1 MALPVKISPDYVV
14 NITNIQGLDIRNIH
28 EKYERFISYCPGV
41 IIKVKDFSHWV
52 KDHVEIIRVFSV
64 VSFERG
70 SKVKY
75 KCQIYSLCLL
85 RFKGVNFICQTK
97 SHRLT

>member
-28 EKYERFISYCPGV
+28 EKYERFISYCSGV
-41 IIKVKDFSHWV
+41 IIKVKGFQHWA
-52 KDHVEIIRVFSV
+52 KGHVEITWVFSMM
-64 VSFERG
+64 SFERV

-75 KCQIYSLCLL
+75 TVFVSYGSK
-85 RFKGVNFICQTK
+85 V
-97 SHRLT
+97 